1 MDRTTKSFRNRGIGS
16 SGSLGRAIPNCSLG
30 RPKGWSSDSIAN
42 RRGDRKET
50 GDGQNH
56 RDAGQAA
63 ERSDEERDS
72 VGQRSDA
79 VLAGD
84 RVRLLLGDS
93 PSEEAATGGAVPP
106 ETVPYD
112 RQDEKRTRVQ
122 RGRHIRIG
130 LLDVIGDQGGVEHRE
145 DHEQQEQAVEEH
157 QPAVDFPRSEEH
169 TSELQSPCNLVCR
182 LLLEK
187 KKKS

>member
-56 RDAGQAA
+56 RDADQAA

-72 VGQRSDA
+72 AGQRSDA
-79 VLAGD
+79 ALARD
-84 RVRLLLGDS
+84 PARLLLGDVLAG
-93 PSEEAATGGAVPP
+93 EATTGRAKAPH
-106 ETVPYD
+106 D
-112 RQDEKRTRVQ
+112 
-122 RGRHIRIG
+122 
-130 LLDVIGDQGGVEHRE
+130 
-145 DHEQQEQAVEEH
+145 
-157 QPAVDFPRSEEH
+157 
-169 TSELQSPCNLVCR
+169 
-182 LLLEK
+182 
-187 KKKS
+187 